1 MKVFITGGAGFI
13 GSHLADAFVSRG
25 DQVTVLDNFSTG
37 TASNLSK
44 SFVEVVDGDI
54 RDAALI
60 DRLVAKSDL
69 VMHMAAAL
77 GVKNIMENPL
87 EAISTNLGGSE
98 VVLKAVTR
106 HNKRTFIA
114 STSEVYGKNPN
125 QPLSETDDRVVGAP
139 QNFRWTYSDAKA
151 LEEAVATILH
161 KEHQLP
167 VTTIRFF
174 NTVGPRQT
182 GAYGMV
188 LPRFVAAAKKNE
200 PLIVHGDGSQSRVFG
215 HVADAVDGIFSL
227 LSNDKSIGEVFNI
240 GGQGEITIKE
250 LAEKVIAQ
258 TNSKSEIQYIPYKE
272 AYGAGFE
279 DMQRRV
285 PNIGKIEALT
295 GWSPKRDLTQI
306 IKDISEAI

>member
-1 MKVFITGGAGFI
+1 MKVLITGGAGFI
-13 GSHLADAFVSRG
+13 GSHLTDAFVKRG
-25 DQVTVLDNFSTG
+25 DQVTIIDNFSTG
-37 TASNLSK
+37 TADNLK
-44 SFVEVVDGDI
+44 SFVQIIEGDI
-54 RDAALI
+54 RDAHLM
-60 DRLVAKSDL
+60 DNEVAKADL

-87 EAISTNLGGSE
+87 ESISTNLGGSE

-114 STSEVYGKNPN
+114 STSEVYGKNPK
-125 QPLSETDDRVVGAP
+125 QPLSETDDRVVGSP
-139 QNFRWTYSDAKA
+139 QNYRWTYSDAKA
-151 LEEAVATILH
+151 LEEAVATIMH
-161 KEHQLP
+161 KEQGLP
-167 VTTIRFF
+167 VTTLRFF

-188 LPRFVAAAKKNE
+188 LPRFVKAAKENQ

-215 HVADAVDGIFSL
+215 HVSDAVEAVFSL
-227 LSNDKSIGEVFNI
+227 IENDKSIGEVFNI
-240 GGQGEITIKE
+240 GGQGEITIKD

-285 PNIGKIEALT
+285 PNIEKIKSFT
-295 GWSPKRDLTQI
+295 GWAPNRDLTQI
-306 IKDISEAI
+306 ISDITDAI

>member
-1 MKVFITGGAGFI
+1 MKVLITGGAGFI
-13 GSHLADAFVSRG
+13 GSHLTDAFVKRG
-25 DQVTVLDNFSTG
+25 DQVTIIDNFSTG
-37 TASNLSK
+37 SADNLK
-44 SFVEVVDGDI
+44 SFAQIIDGDI
-54 RDAALI
+54 RDVALI
-60 DRLVAKSDL
+60 NQLVEKSDL

-114 STSEVYGKNPN
+114 STSEVYGKNPK
-125 QPLSETDDRVVGAP
+125 QPLSETDDRVIGAP
-139 QNFRWTYSDAKA
+139 QNYRWTYSDAKA
-151 LEEAVATILH
+151 LEEAVATIMH
-161 KEHQLP
+161 KENGLP
-167 VTTIRFF
+167 ATTIRFF

-182 GAYGMV
+182 GTYGMV
-188 LPRFVAAAKKNE
+188 LPRFVKAAKENQ

-215 HVADAVDGIFSL
+215 HIADAVDGVMAL
-227 LSNDKSIGEVFNI
+227 LDNEKSIGEVFNI

-258 TNSKSEIQYIPYKE
+258 TNSKSEIQYIPYTD
-272 AYGAGFE
+272 AYGPGFE

-285 PNIGKIEALT
+285 PNLAKIKEFTDWA
-295 GWSPKRDLTQI
+295 PKRDLTQI
-306 IKDISEAI
+306 INDISESI

>member
-1 MKVFITGGAGFI
+1 MKVLITGGAGFI

-37 TASNLSK
+37 TASNLNK

-60 DRLVAKSDL
+60 DRLVAKVDL

-98 VVLKAVTR
+98 VVLKTVTR
-106 HNKRTFIA
+106 HSKRTFIA
-114 STSEVYGKNPN
+114 STSEVYGKNPK
-125 QPLSETDDRVVGAP
+125 QPLSESDDRVVGAP
-139 QNFRWTYSDAKA
+139 QNYRWTYSDAKA

-182 GAYGMV
+182 GVYGMV
-188 LPRFVAAAKKNE
+188 LPRFVEAAKKNE

-215 HVADAVDGIFSL
+215 HVADAVEGVFSL
-227 LSNDKSIGEVFNI
+227 LENEKSIGEVFNI

-250 LAEKVIAQ
+250 LAEKVISQ

-285 PNIGKIEALT
+285 PSLEKIRSFT
-295 GWSPKRDLTQI
+295 GWAPKRDLTQI
-306 IKDISEAI
+306 ISDIAEAI